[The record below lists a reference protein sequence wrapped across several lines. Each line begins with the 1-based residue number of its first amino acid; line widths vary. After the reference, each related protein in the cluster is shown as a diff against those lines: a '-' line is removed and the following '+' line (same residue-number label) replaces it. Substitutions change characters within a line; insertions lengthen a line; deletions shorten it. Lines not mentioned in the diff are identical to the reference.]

1 MIEFSITR
9 IEVPRGRPDRRRVI
23 LETQIDEGVNGSG
36 EVIRIDLPASEIA
49 RRGLAIAGR
58 ITDAERRELEALAE
72 VDRCRARTVRLLSKR
87 MRSEEELRRSLVR
100 ADFSYLA
107 IRIVLKEF
115 ADSGIV
121 DDRIFAE
128 QFADQRR
135 RLKGHAPAR
144 IEMELRTRGVDRETA
159 HRAAWQPYEEDSVDT
174 ESRQLDEAIVLLNR
188 RRGRYTGLPADV
200 ARRRMAALLGRAG
213 YTTSVSLDAVDAV
226 LEQMGTEQLL
236 SESNGN

>member
-1 MIEFSITR
+1 MIELTIAR
-9 IEVPRGRPDRRRVI
+9 IEVPRGRPDRRLII
-23 LETQIDEGVNGSG
+23 LETQSG
-36 EVIRIDLPASEIA
+36 EEADGSREVFRIELPASEIA
-49 RRGLAIAGR
+49 RRGLAVTGR

-72 VDRCRARTVRLLSKR
+72 VDRCRARASLLLSKR

-100 ADFSYLA
+100 ADFSHLA
-107 IRIVLKEF
+107 IRIVLKELS
-115 ADSGIV
+115 DSGIV

-144 IEMELRTRGVDRETA
+144 IEMELRTRGVDREAA
-159 HRAAWQPYEEDSVDT
+159 HRAAWQPYEDDSVDT
-174 ESRQLDEAIVLLNR
+174 ESLQLDEAIVLLNR

-213 YTTSVSLDAVDAV
+213 YATSVSLDAVDAV
-226 LEQMGTEQLL
+226 LEQMEAEEQL
-236 SESNGN
+236 